1 MQPVLFAFS
10 YFLDRVSCFHPRLT
24 SDHDPSTYAG
34 IIDMCSWDCSHAS
47 SLSTFVKEYG
57 NWINSHMPGNKGD
70 HVLTVLLGKARMKYP
85 LKIIPDFTIL

>member
-1 MQPVLFAFS
+1 
-10 YFLDRVSCFHPRLT
+10 
-24 SDHDPSTYAG
+24 
-34 IIDMCSWDCSHAS
+34 
-47 SLSTFVKEYG
+47 VKEYG